1 VSRFRFIAAEKAR
14 HAVVRLC
21 RVLGVSPS
29 GFYAWAKRRPA
40 PRTRANE
47 ALASEIR
54 GIHARS
60 RGTYGAPRI
69 HAELQATGQHASR
82 KRVARLMRIE
92 GLVGRGRR
100 PARRTTIPDPAAQ
113 AQDLV
118 KREFRPSAPDRLW
131 LADITYVR
139 TDEGWLYL
147 AAILDAYSRR
157 VVGWALASH
166 LRTELAITAL
176 RMALAARRPA
186 TGLIHHTDRGC
197 QYTAGDYAAL
207 LTRHGIAQSLGR
219 PGTCW
224 DNAVAESFFATLKIE
239 LVDRYVWST
248 RRQAQTAIFEF
259 IESFY
264 NRQRR
269 HSTLGYLPPA
279 AFEAEYYAAD
289 SAA

>member
-1 VSRFRFIAAEKAR
+1 VNRFRFIAAEKAR

-47 ALASEIR
+47 ALAKEIR

-69 HAELQATGQHASR
+69 HAELQATGRRASR
-82 KRVARLMRIE
+82 KRVARLMRIA

-118 KREFRPSAPDRLW
+118 KRDFRPTAPDRLW

-147 AAILDAYSRR
+147 AAVIDLCSRR
-157 VVGWALASH
+157 VVGWSMADHMEADLVAD
-166 LRTELAITAL
+166 AL
-176 RMALAARRPA
+176 RMALARRRPDA
-186 TGLIHHTDRGC
+186 GLLHHSDRGS
-197 QYTAGDYAAL
+197 QYASDDYQHL
-207 LTRHGIAQSLGR
+207 LASHGITRSMSGK
-219 PGTCW
+219 GDCW
-224 DNAVAESFFATLKIE
+224 DNAVMESFWATLEAE
-239 LVDRYVWST
+239 LVHPEHYAT
-248 RRQAQTAIFEF
+248 REQARRSIFEY
-259 IESFY
+259 IEVFY
-264 NRQRR
+264 NRQRL
-269 HSTLGYLPPA
+269 HSSLGYVSPET
-279 AFEAEYYAAD
+279 FEATLN
-289 SAA
+289 